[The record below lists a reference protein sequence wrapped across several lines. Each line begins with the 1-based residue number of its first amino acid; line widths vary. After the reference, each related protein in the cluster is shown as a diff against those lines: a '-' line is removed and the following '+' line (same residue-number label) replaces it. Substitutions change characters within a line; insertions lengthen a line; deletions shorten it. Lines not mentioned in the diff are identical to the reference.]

1 MTRHFARV
9 AALSA
14 ALDCA
19 ATPAGAQQPPAA
31 ASFLA
36 EARRAS
42 ERYRDQANAVADGY
56 RAIGPDF
63 PSMGVHWVS
72 IALVAQDT
80 LDPRHPQILEYAQ
93 IDGRPSLVGVAWAL
107 PLSAGRRVPD
117 QPASPHD
124 WHYHSGSVDEE
135 SFVASHGDP
144 AHHPPDGPTVAVL
157 HAWVWLDNPDGPFAT
172 DNWALP
178 WARLGLVRPVSAS
191 RDASR
196 MVALAGGSDRYFR
209 ALFRVVGRPEDSD
222 SAAITEALARGR
234 SAGQAIVT
242 AMKEAGAPRDED
254 SLMLARAW
262 QALMADVLASVG
274 PATRGR
280 LEALR

>member
-1 MTRHFARV
+1 MRRHRALALVLV
-9 AALSA
+9 ALGSA
-14 ALDCA
+14 A
-19 ATPAGAQQPPAA
+19 PVRAQERNAA
-31 ASFLA
+31 AFLA

-80 LDPRHPQILEYAQ
+80 LDPHHPQILEYAP
-93 IDGRPSLVGVAWAL
+93 IAGRPTLVGVAWAL
-107 PLSAGRRVPD
+107 PLSEGRRVPD
-117 QPASPHD
+117 FPAEPHA

-144 AHHPPDGPTVAVL
+144 AHHPPSGPTVAVL

-178 WARLGLVRPVSAS
+178 WARLGLTRPAAAS

-196 MVALAGGSDRYFR
+196 MVALAGGSERYFR
-209 ALFRVVGRPEDSD
+209 VLFRVVGQPEPADT
-222 SAAITEALARGR
+222 AAIAAAVARGR
-234 SAGQAIVT
+234 AGAEAIVA
-242 AMKEAGAPRDED
+242 AMRAAGAAAHED
-254 SLMLARAW
+254 SLTLERAW
-262 QALMADVLASVG
+262 HSLMTDLLASID
-274 PATRGR
+274 PRTRAR